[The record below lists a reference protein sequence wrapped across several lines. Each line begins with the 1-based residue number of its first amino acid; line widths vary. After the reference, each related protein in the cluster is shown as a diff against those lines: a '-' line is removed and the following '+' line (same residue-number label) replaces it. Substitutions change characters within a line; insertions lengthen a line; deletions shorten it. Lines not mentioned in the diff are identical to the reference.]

1 MKVTSPDGKITNQ
14 DLQEIEGSR
23 YLINDYN
30 NDDILDHRITIPSNQ
45 SGISYSIE
53 VIPEDY
59 AASTDTFTLIAREGN
74 AIITLADNERIE
86 NISTQP
92 YTFITTNIVIK
103 MPKKKKKGKNAK
115 SKNVVKAKRE
125 LLFAEDMQEYA
136 VIDKLL
142 GDRRVTLTL
151 IDGTNKM
158 GIIPGRFRK
167 RNCSE

>member
-1 MKVTSPDGKITNQ
+1 
-14 DLQEIEGSR
+14 
-23 YLINDYN
+23 
-30 NDDILDHRITIPSNQ
+30 
-45 SGISYSIE
+45 
-53 VIPEDY
+53 
-59 AASTDTFTLIAREGN
+59 
-74 AIITLADNERIE
+74 
-86 NISTQP
+86 
-92 YTFITTNIVIK
+92 

-167 RNCSE
+167 RNWMKPGNLVLVSAREFQDSKLDIIHKYNDEEKKKLKGYGEIPPTFGEDKDEVEDWGFDFDTTDKELDVDVDDI

>member
-1 MKVTSPDGKITNQ
+1 
-14 DLQEIEGSR
+14 
-23 YLINDYN
+23 
-30 NDDILDHRITIPSNQ
+30 
-45 SGISYSIE
+45 
-53 VIPEDY
+53 
-59 AASTDTFTLIAREGN
+59 
-74 AIITLADNERIE
+74 
-86 NISTQP
+86 
-92 YTFITTNIVIK
+92 

-167 RNCSE
+167 RNWMKPGNLVLVSAREFQDSKLDIIHKYNDEEMKKLKGYGEIPPTFGEDKDEAEDWGFEFNTTETKELDVDIDDI